1 MPVRNPLAAACALF
15 VVLLAL
21 PATAAA
27 SDALLPQHRTLFL
40 TERFTPTSMRDP
52 LTSGVRPHHMLTLR
66 GEREG
71 FQAALRNDTSGTL
84 ALRARVVP
92 DASLASERRAG
103 RVDWEL
109 LRVATVTLPRGSTGL
124 GTSAG
129 RYSDPLPPFGSGTAG
144 TLQVAS
150 GQWGGVV
157 LLAKVR
163 TDAWVMRHTGV
174 LELYTGSGASEVVR
188 LRQPFSIDVRNR
200 VLLRPGARGSFT
212 TVLGVE
218 GEAYWLQHQ
227 AMRRGPSE
235 GYPSY
240 ADRMLQ
246 LSGLASFLDS
256 RSITPLRMPFAE
268 PAASGFYRC
277 SFDSPGSVAPYR
289 FRSQLSQRYL
299 SGSRDIDP
307 QTSPFRTRVFP
318 STTHGCNQDKSADDY
333 TGTSDPRRTPG
344 IKQDDVLR
352 SSYGT
357 YVGRVAAVWRNAGL
371 FGPRTYAFNPFDE
384 PSDSTATQRYTMR
397 TQVPKANTLLH
408 RALRGKGKVA
418 LTSWPRDS
426 RDRRI
431 CRTVSG
437 GRRCTTLSGDAY
449 SNRAMWDGRGSDD
462 VDVWVAPFSRLYGR
476 TVPRALRP
484 YRITGYRYREY
495 SRRLAA
501 IRRAK
506 SHRETWAYNF
516 FTATGKMPQLSIDA
530 PGTDARLQYWLLA
543 RDGHTGLYV
552 SNSML
557 GWGNAVRTYSNGLR
571 RKGNPWDQATYF
583 HHRVYGYAA
592 GWGTFLYPG
601 YRPELGLVGE
611 TRRNS
616 AGSRPVTSLRL
627 EGMRDGQEDAALV
640 AMFRSRFGAAAT
652 NRQLGTIFP
661 GSYRALPSSLG
672 NVVMPFWSQRNLAQ
686 RMETRRRAMLV
697 RLTS

>member
-1 MPVRNPLAAACALF
+1 MRYRSALLAAGSMLVAFLVSA
-15 VVLLAL
+15 
-21 PATAAA
+21 PAA
-27 SDALLPQHRTLFL
+27 SAAEALLPEHRTLFL
-40 TERFTPTSMRDP
+40 TERFTPTSMRAP
-52 LTSGVRPHHMLTLR
+52 ITTGVRPHQLLTLR

-71 FQAALRNDTSGTL
+71 FQLAVRNDTGASL
-84 ALRARVVP
+84 AMRARVVP
-92 DASLASERRAG
+92 DASLAGERNLG
-103 RVDWEL
+103 HVDWEL

-124 GTSAG
+124 NTGAG
-129 RYSDPLPPFGSGTAG
+129 DYADPLPPFGVGTAG
-144 TLQVAS
+144 SLQVAP
-150 GQWGGVV
+150 GRWGGVV

-163 TDAWVMRHTGV
+163 TDARAARHTGV

-188 LRQPFSIDVRNR
+188 ARQPFSIDVRDR
-200 VLLRPGARGSFT
+200 VLLRPGTRRSFS

-235 GYPSY
+235 GFPSY

-256 RSITPLRMPFAE
+256 RGVTPLRMPFAE
-268 PAASGFYRC
+268 PAATGFYRC

-289 FRSQLSQRYL
+289 FRSQLARRYL
-299 SGSRDIDP
+299 AGSRDVDP

-318 STTHGCNQDKSADDY
+318 ATTHGCNQDKSWDDF
-333 TGTSDPRRTPG
+333 TGTRDPRRTPG
-344 IKQDDVLR
+344 VKQDDLLHPAFGR
-352 SSYGT
+352 
-357 YVGRVAAVWRNAGL
+357 YVARVAAVWRNAGF

-384 PSDSTATQRYTMR
+384 PGDATAAQRRTMD
-397 TQVPKANTLLH
+397 TQVPQANVLLH
-408 RALRGKGKVA
+408 RALRGTGKVA

-426 RDRRI
+426 RSRRV
-431 CRTVSG
+431 CRRVNG
-437 GRRCTTLSGDAY
+437 GRRCTTLSGDTH
-449 SNRAMWDGRGSDD
+449 SNRRMWDGRGSDD

-476 TVPRALRP
+476 TIPRKLRV
-484 YRITGYRYREY
+484 YGVAGMRAREY
-495 SRRLAA
+495 SNRLKA

-506 SHRETWAYNF
+506 PHKETWAYNF
-516 FTATGKMPQLSIDA
+516 YTATRTMPQLSIDA
-530 PGTDARLQYWLLA
+530 PGTDARLQYWMLA

-557 GWGNAVRTYSNGLR
+557 GWGSAVRTYGNGLR

-601 YRPELGLVGE
+601 YRPQLGLVGE

-616 AGSRPVTSLRL
+616 AGAMPVTSLRM
-627 EGMRDGQEDAALV
+627 EGLRDGQEDANLV
-640 AMFRSRFGAAAT
+640 AMFRMRFGATAAD
-652 NRQLGTIFP
+652 RQLRTLFP
-661 GSYRALPSSLG
+661 GRYRALPRTLG
-672 NVVMPFWSQRNLAQ
+672 NVVMPWWSTRNLAQ
-686 RMETRRRAMLV
+686 RMETRRRAMII